1 LTLPTPSSSCLF
13 AREERKFFVIKLA
26 SKYYVLKVQ
35 AQGAD
40 LSPLISGRVAALIS
54 RLTQGIFCPNEVP
67 LQTFVDDP
75 CFVFTGTRACID
87 AVVATIIIVSPCLGF
102 PLSYR
107 KGQLG
112 TSVTWIGA
120 NLVLQP
126 DVVIASIK
134 QNILDDLKAQLA
146 ATLSSNIVSKKDLQ
160 SLAGRAND
168 VATLL
173 VVWRPFLQ
181 QLWAALSSDTSAA
194 PRNCVWTKMF
204 RKAVIWLTAFPEG
217 TTGSITRPFS
227 VLAYMG
233 QHDCLEFIL
242 DASPWGM
249 GGILFVDETAASWF
263 AVTVLRKMFPSL
275 GNQSAT
281 RLANKIGNAF
291 LLIWLFAF
299 GAAGGCTNEL
309 FSQ

>member
-1 LTLPTPSSSCLF
+1 
-13 AREERKFFVIKLA
+13 
-26 SKYYVLKVQ
+26 
-35 AQGAD
+35 
-40 LSPLISGRVAALIS
+40 
-54 RLTQGIFCPNEVP
+54 
-67 LQTFVDDP
+67 
-75 CFVFTGTRACID
+75 
-87 AVVATIIIVSPCLGF
+87 
-102 PLSYR
+102 
-107 KGQLG
+107 
-112 TSVTWIGA
+112 
-120 NLVLQP
+120 
-126 DVVIASIK
+126 
-134 QNILDDLKAQLA
+134 
-146 ATLSSNIVSKKDLQ
+146 
-160 SLAGRAND
+160 
-168 VATLL
+168 
-173 VVWRPFLQ
+173 
-181 QLWAALSSDTSAA
+181 
-194 PRNCVWTKMF
+194 MF